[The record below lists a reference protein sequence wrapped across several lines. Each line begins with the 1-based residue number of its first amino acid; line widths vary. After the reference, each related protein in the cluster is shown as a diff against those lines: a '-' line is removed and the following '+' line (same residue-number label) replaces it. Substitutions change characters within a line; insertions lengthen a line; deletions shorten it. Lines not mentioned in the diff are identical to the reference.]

1 MQSNTPQS
9 KCLTPNLKLW
19 VIATLLLPCFVFLLN
34 NIKIAVD
41 NQPIR
46 CLPERVYFINNF
58 VKPKRLDYVY
68 FSSDAMRKASSKNDY
83 LSAHSK
89 IIKQL
94 VGIPGDRL
102 LINRRGVFINDQLL
116 STDLSIA
123 RLLYQK
129 EASDFYKDEIIPADS
144 YFVFGTHPLSNDSR
158 FWGYLPI
165 SDVLGKAT
173 GLL

>member
-1 MQSNTPQS
+1 MSQSER
-9 KCLTPNLKLW
+9 LTPNLKLW
-19 VIATLLLPCFVFLLN
+19 VVATLLLPCFVFLLN

-58 VKPKRLDYVY
+58 ATPKRMDYVY
-68 FSSDAMRKASSKNDY
+68 FSSEAMRKASAKNDY
-83 LSAHSK
+83 LSTHSK

-94 VGIPGDRL
+94 VGIPGDHL
-102 LINRRGVFINDQLL
+102 VINKSGVFINNQLL
-116 STDLSIA
+116 STDLSVA
-123 RLLYQK
+123 HLLYQK
-129 EASDFYKDEIIPADS
+129 QPSDFYKDEVIPTGS